1 MWNHTCCFY
10 SIKTED
16 GFVPLNSRSDSNS
29 ALKQWG
35 RAQYTSLWEAH
46 FSPMSDPK
54 PQADK
59 VPMEGAVDGEQPR
72 RPLEEV
78 LSETQAKLD
87 EQREAW
93 LRALADAENA
103 RKRAQADIAQA
114 RKYAAE
120 RMVEDLVP
128 VMDSL
133 EAALGAGGAELDAL
147 RAGVELT
154 RKQLQSA
161 FERAGVA
168 AVSPEPGQRF
178 DPHRHQA
185 MATAESDQEPNTV
198 LSVLQKGYTLHDRIV
213 RPALVTVARAKAV
226 EKGAANPISD
236 SNLESN

>member
-1 MWNHTCCFY
+1 ME
-10 SIKTED
+10 I
-16 GFVPLNSRSDSNS
+16 S
-29 ALKQWG
+29 A
-35 RAQYTSLWEAH
+35 
-46 FSPMSDPK
+46 
-54 PQADK
+54 
-59 VPMEGAVDGEQPR
+59 DGEPAG
-72 RPLEEV
+72 RPLDQV
-78 LSETQAKLD
+78 LAETRAKLD

-103 RKRAQADIAQA
+103 RKRAQSDIAQA

-133 EAALGAGGAELDAL
+133 EAALGAGGADLEAL

-168 AVSPEPGQRF
+168 EVSPEPGQKF

-185 MATAESDQEPNTV
+185 MSTAESEQEPNTV
-198 LSVLQKGYTLHDRIV
+198 LAVLQKGYALHDRIV

-226 EKGAANPISD
+226 ENGPGNPISD

>member
-1 MWNHTCCFY
+1 
-10 SIKTED
+10 
-16 GFVPLNSRSDSNS
+16 
-29 ALKQWG
+29 
-35 RAQYTSLWEAH
+35 
-46 FSPMSDPK
+46 MSDPK
-54 PQADK
+54 PQTDK
-59 VPMEGAVDGEQPR
+59 VPEASPVDDEQR
-72 RPLEEV
+72 GRPLEEL
-78 LSETQAKLD
+78 LSEAQRKLA

-103 RKRAQADIAQA
+103 RKRAQGDIAQA

-120 RMVEDLVP
+120 RTVEDLVP

-133 EAALGAGGAELDAL
+133 EAALGAGGADLEAL

-154 RKQLQSA
+154 RKQLQNA

-168 AVSPEPGQRF
+168 EVSPEPGQRF

-198 LSVLQKGYTLHDRIV
+198 LSVRQKGYTLHDRIV

-226 EKGAANPISD
+226 ENGAGNPISD

>member
-1 MWNHTCCFY
+1 
-10 SIKTED
+10 
-16 GFVPLNSRSDSNS
+16 
-29 ALKQWG
+29 
-35 RAQYTSLWEAH
+35 
-46 FSPMSDPK
+46 MSDPE
-54 PQADK
+54 PQPDK
-59 VPMEGAVDGEQPR
+59 VPMEGADGEQPR
-72 RPLEEV
+72 APLEQQLAEV
-78 LSETQAKLD
+78 QGKLA

-103 RKRAQADIAQA
+103 RKRALADIAQA
-114 RKYAAE
+114 RKFAAE

-133 EAALGAGGAELDAL
+133 EAALEAGGADPEAL

-168 AVSPEPGQRF
+168 AVSPEPGQKF

-198 LSVLQKGYTLHDRIV
+198 LSVMQKGYALHERIV

-226 EKGAANPISD
+226 ENDAGNPISD

>member
-1 MWNHTCCFY
+1 
-10 SIKTED
+10 
-16 GFVPLNSRSDSNS
+16 
-29 ALKQWG
+29 
-35 RAQYTSLWEAH
+35 
-46 FSPMSDPK
+46 MSDPK
-54 PQADK
+54 PQPDK
-59 VPMEGAVDGEQPR
+59 VPMESAVEGEPSPK
-72 RPLEEV
+72 PLEEQ
-78 LSETQAKLD
+78 LA

-103 RKRAQADIAQA
+103 RKRALADISQA

-133 EAALGAGGAELDAL
+133 EAALSAGGADLDAL

-168 AVSPEPGQRF
+168 AVDPEPGQKF

-185 MATAESDQEPNTV
+185 MATAESDQDPNTV
-198 LSVLQKGYTLHDRIV
+198 LSVMQKGYTLHDRIV
-213 RPALVTVARAKAV
+213 RPALVTVARPKAV
-226 EKGAANPISD
+226 ENGAGNPISD

>member
-1 MWNHTCCFY
+1 
-10 SIKTED
+10 
-16 GFVPLNSRSDSNS
+16 
-29 ALKQWG
+29 
-35 RAQYTSLWEAH
+35 
-46 FSPMSDPK
+46 MSDPK
-54 PQADK
+54 PQPDK
-59 VPMEGAVDGEQPR
+59 VPVEISADGAPAG
-72 RPLEEV
+72 RPLDQV
-78 LSETQAKLD
+78 LAETRAKLD

-103 RKRAQADIAQA
+103 RKRAQSDIAQA

-120 RMVEDLVP
+120 RTVEDLVP

-133 EAALGAGGAELDAL
+133 EAALGAGGADLEAL

-168 AVSPEPGQRF
+168 EVSPEPGQKF

-185 MATAESDQEPNTV
+185 MSTAESEQEPNTV
-198 LSVLQKGYTLHDRIV
+198 LAVLQKGYTLHDRIV

-226 EKGAANPISD
+226 ENGPGNPISD
-236 SNLESN
+236 SNLEPN

>member
-1 MWNHTCCFY
+1 ME
-10 SIKTED
+10 I
-16 GFVPLNSRSDSNS
+16 S
-29 ALKQWG
+29 A
-35 RAQYTSLWEAH
+35 
-46 FSPMSDPK
+46 
-54 PQADK
+54 
-59 VPMEGAVDGEQPR
+59 DGEQAE
-72 RPLEEV
+72 RPLDQV
-78 LSETQAKLD
+78 LAETRAKLD

-103 RKRAQADIAQA
+103 RKRAQSDIAQA

-133 EAALGAGGAELDAL
+133 EAALGAGGADLEAL

-154 RKQLQSA
+154 CKQLQSA

-168 AVSPEPGQRF
+168 AVSPEPGQKF

-185 MATAESDQEPNTV
+185 MSTAESEQEPNTV
-198 LSVLQKGYTLHDRIV
+198 LAVLQKGYALNDRIV

-226 EKGAANPISD
+226 ENGPGNPISD

>member
-1 MWNHTCCFY
+1 VRT
-10 SIKTED
+10 
-16 GFVPLNSRSDSNS
+16 
-29 ALKQWG
+29 
-35 RAQYTSLWEAH
+35 QYIDVSQAG

-59 VPMEGAVDGEQPR
+59 DLKEGDKVPGEGVGADAPQGRSTEDLLAEAQG
-72 RPLEEV
+72 
-78 LSETQAKLD
+78 KLD

-103 RKRAQADIAQA
+103 RKRAQADIVQA

-120 RMVEDLVP
+120 RMVEDLLP

-133 EAALGAGGAELDAL
+133 EAALSADGQETEAL

-154 RKQLQSA
+154 RKQLLNA

-168 AVSPEPGQRF
+168 EVNPAPGQRF

-185 MATAESDQEPNTV
+185 MAAVASDQEPNTV
-198 LSVLQKGYTLHDRIV
+198 LALMQKGYTLHDRVV
-213 RPALVTVARAKAV
+213 RPALVTVARAKTV
-226 EKGAANPISD
+226 ENGAGNPISD